1 MTTSTIKKIVLA
13 SGNAGKV
20 REINKLFIGSGIEV
34 IPQTELNVPEVPE
47 TGTTFVENAIIKARH
62 AAEVTGLPAISDDS
76 GIEVDALD
84 SRPGVYSAR
93 YAGEN
98 AIIKARHAAEVTG
111 LPAISDDSG
120 IEVDALDSRPGVYS
134 ARYAGENASDEN
146 NNNLM
151 LKELQDVPEVER
163 TARYQCLIVFMR
175 SHTDPVPIITQGSW
189 EGRILEAPQGDGG
202 FGYDPIF
209 YVPTHDCSGGE
220 LALDVKNTLS
230 HRAIALNAM
239 LEEFKKHNYL

>member
-1 MTTSTIKKIVLA
+1 MKKIEKIVLA

-20 REINKLFIGSGIEV
+20 REINKLFAGTGIEIV
-34 IPQTELNVPEVPE
+34 PQSEFDVPEVPE

-62 AAEVTGLPAISDDS
+62 AAELTGLPAISDDS

-98 AIIKARHAAEVTG
+98 ANDT
-111 LPAISDDSG
+111 D
-120 IEVDALDSRPGVYS
+120 
-134 ARYAGENASDEN
+134 N
-146 NNNLM
+146 NNKM
-151 LKELQDVPEVER
+151 LEELKGVPEAER

-175 SHTDPVPIITQGSW
+175 SHTDPVPIITQASW
-189 EGRILEAPQGDGG
+189 EGRILEAPDGDGG

-209 YVPTHDCSGGE
+209 YIPSQNCSGGQ
-220 LALDVKNTLS
+220 LPLDIKNTMS
-230 HRAIALNAM
+230 HRALALKAM
-239 LEEFKKHNYL
+239 FEEFKKHNYI